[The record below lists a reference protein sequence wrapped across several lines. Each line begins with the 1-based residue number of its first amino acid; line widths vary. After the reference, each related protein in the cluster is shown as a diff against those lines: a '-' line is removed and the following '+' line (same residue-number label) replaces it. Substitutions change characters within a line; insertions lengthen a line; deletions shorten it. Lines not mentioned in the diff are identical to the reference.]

1 MFDVVFKTL
10 LGMPV
15 YCTQVPGFQFQLFS
29 LQVSAHAPWEV
40 AVIAPLVGPV
50 TFSYILH
57 IYPFAFHI

>member
-15 YCTQVPGFQFQLFS
+15 YCTQFQLFS
-29 LQVSAHAPWEV
+29 LQVSAHVPWEV

-50 TFSYILH
+50 TFSYILP